1 MPNACKMSSWIIT
14 AVSLDISNRY
24 FMFKHMYIY
33 FIFIRDDSTNKTEQ
47 KKTRWKN
54 SSAKYKAECLSKSS
68 MKCLKFDNSF
78 YQLWSKWLETFMFER
93 GVWQTDE
100 FDSHLLKVQTS
111 KVSKKKQQHK
121 HLEQSFDIPINL
133 QFFFYWLRFIVVLF
147 MNHLKHIY
155 PDCVFLYGSAKM
167 SLKQT

>member
-1 MPNACKMSSWIIT
+1 MHVKCHHKLSPLYYLIFQI
-14 AVSLDISNRY
+14 DISCLN
-24 FMFKHMYIY
+24 IC
-33 FIFIRDDSTNKTEQ
+33 IFILFSFVMILQIKQNK
-47 KKTRWKN
+47 KATRWKN
-54 SSAKYKAECLSKSS
+54 SSAKYKAECPFKSS

-133 QFFFYWLRFIVVLF
+133 QFFFIDLDLSWYCLWTTWNIYIQIVF
-147 MNHLKHIY
+147 FYMDQQK
-155 PDCVFLYGSAKM
+155 CR
-167 SLKQT
+167 